1 MSHATTRGNV
11 VRWNSFTDQS
21 GLDPS
26 QLMCVTGTIVDF
38 GGVSTT
44 AVYADLGAAPSA
56 ATHVEGVFMPFGGLV
71 VAASCKYVHDAAACS
86 AAADSTL
93 DIEIMASP
101 GGLESVSASYASLGT
116 AIGLVRAD
124 MDTLHWSASATGLGI
139 TLPAGTTIAIRSL
152 VLGGNI
158 DNGVNADLSV
168 ALFVAVP
175 QSGLGLPT

>member
-1 MSHATTRGNV
+1 MATARELTANWQNLCDIQGMN
-11 VRWNSFTDQS
+11 
-21 GLDPS
+21 PS

-71 VAASCKYVHDAAACS
+71 VAASCKYVHDAAACD

-101 GGLESVSASYASLGT
+101 GTAESVSASYASLGT
-116 AIGLVRAD
+116 AIGLVRAE
-124 MDTLHWSASATGLGI
+124 MDTLHWSASATGLEI
-139 TLPAGTTIAIRSL
+139 ALAAGSTVAIRSL